1 MRSPHS
7 LPLDATMSAHDD
19 GAFKHLYRD
28 YESDEQAKLKE
39 TEIVRGLA
47 SGAVFEDPDFPC
59 DGASLYRN
67 QFQPPKGSLP
77 PAMVDWNR
85 LNGGEV
91 AGCASPQTFIGGQ
104 TPGDVMQGALGDCWF
119 LSSLSVLATRPSLVK
134 RLIVSDTNAK
144 KYGIYTVKFSKAGVW
159 RCATQTARAR
169 RARAASV
176 ARALSIAAAHLPLT
190 HARSLAARDSGT

>member
-1 MRSPHS
+1 
-7 LPLDATMSAHDD
+7 MSAHDD

-104 TPGDVMQGALGDCWF
+104 TPGDVMQGALGDCW
-119 LSSLSVLATRPSLVK
+119 LLA
-134 RLIVSDTNAK
+134 A
-144 KYGIYTVKFSKAGVW
+144 
-159 RCATQTARAR
+159 
-169 RARAASV
+169 
-176 ARALSIAAAHLPLT
+176 IAA
-190 HARSLAARDSGT
+190 LAEYPNFIRDEVFVTKTYSRT